1 MIKKYAI
8 LYYRIGVLAME
19 DAGMIEKLKID
30 MEEKKSSY
38 EKELAK
44 IKKED
49 MLLDYIKGML
59 AITENNVCNFP
70 YYDASSKNQDELE
83 AEEDFNAMLKY
94 TLKEDKIIASFK
106 SEIKNMYFL
115 EKIGYK
121 HAEQY
126 EETKKKLEE
135 YRLKISQAYE
145 ELIKNDSI
153 KKIAKTK
160 EQIIKR
166 LDYLI
171 EELQENKEVENID
184 KFYECLQ
191 YTNLQ
196 ENEKTAVLLSVFQ
209 KNIILQQ
216 KKLTEKSN
224 THLKRQVER
233 KIGKIKSENTDK
245 LRKALKMLEGK
256 FQIKVTFPEENNILG
271 KWNNERFLFVE
282 N

>member
-233 KIGKIKSENTDK
+233 KIGKIKSENIDK
-245 LRKALKMLEGK
+245 LRKILKTLEGR
-256 FQIKVTFPEENNILG
+256 FQIKVTFPEEDNVLG

>member
-216 KKLTEKSN
+216 KKLTVKSN

-233 KIGKIKSENTDK
+233 KIGKIKSENIDK
-245 LRKALKMLEGK
+245 LRKILKTLEGR
-256 FQIKVTFPEENNILG
+256 FQIKVTFPEEDNVLG

>member
-1 MIKKYAI
+1 
-8 LYYRIGVLAME
+8 ME

-38 EKELAK
+38 EKELEK

-216 KKLTEKSN
+216 KKLTVKSN

-233 KIGKIKSENTDK
+233 KIGKIKSENIDK
-245 LRKALKMLEGK
+245 LRKILKTLEGR
-256 FQIKVTFPEENNILG
+256 FQIKVTFPEEDNVLG

>member
-1 MIKKYAI
+1 
-8 LYYRIGVLAME
+8 ME